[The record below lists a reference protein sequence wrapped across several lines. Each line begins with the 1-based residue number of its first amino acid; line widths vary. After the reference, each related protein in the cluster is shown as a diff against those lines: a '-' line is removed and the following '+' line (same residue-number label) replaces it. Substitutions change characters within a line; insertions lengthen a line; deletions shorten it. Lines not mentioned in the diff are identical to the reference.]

1 MTVKI
6 TYYAGAADAAG
17 SPGAELDASDL
28 TAAEL
33 TSLLGRDNPRLAEI
47 LPRCTL
53 LIDGTPGPDP
63 GTLISALARVDV
75 LPPFARG

>member
-1 MTVKI
+1 MKV

-17 SPGAELDASDL
+17 SPHAELPDVEV

-33 TSLLGRDNPRLAEI
+33 TTLLGRDNARLAEV

-53 LIDGTPGPDP
+53 LVDGSPVRHPEDRIGAR
-63 GTLISALARVDV
+63 SRVDV
-75 LPPFARG
+75 LPPFAGG

>member
-1 MTVKI
+1 MKI

-28 TAAEL
+28 TAAQL
-33 TSLLGRDNPRLAEI
+33 TALLGRDNARLAEV

-53 LIDGTPGPDP
+53 LVDGTAVRDP
-63 GTLISALARVDV
+63 GTLISAGARVDV
-75 LPPFARG
+75 LPPFAGG